1 LLPRHRDSATIGTI
15 IPTDERVK
23 TTHKSKNIPSW
34 VLTLTILGFTRV
46 FPFTQSI
53 K

>member
-1 LLPRHRDSATIGTI
+1 MIGTI

-23 TTHKSKNIPSW
+23 TMHKSKNILSW
-34 VLTLTILGFTRV
+34 VLTLTILDFTKV
-46 FPFTQSI
+46 FPFTRSI